1 LDNTAPDSRYGIE
14 VYFNGVLVQPQM
26 TIRPAQLGVAN
37 TTPAFTLASV
47 NARVGPGFDNI
58 VTLKGINYAAD
69 GGGAWMGIDYVQLN
83 PSTIPLQFL
92 ATVANNNQVTLRW
105 TGNGALEWAPTVL
118 GPWTA
123 FDPAPSSPY
132 TETVVSGGNRFY
144 RLRKL

>member
-1 LDNTAPDSRYGIE
+1 MVRSAQLN
-14 VYFNGVLVQPQM
+14 M

-47 NARVGPGFDNI
+47 NAQVGPGFDNI

-92 ATVANNNQVTLRW
+92 QTVVINNQVTLRW

-123 FDPAPSSPY
+123 FSPVPASPY
-132 TETVVSGGNRFY
+132 TEAVTPGENRFY
-144 RLRKL
+144 RLKKL